1 MQVGMLETKNIS
13 WENLDKYYTIS
24 ESITLDEIRLAARSY
39 IQNNKPLVTVL
50 RPKQ

>member
-13 WENLDKYYTIS
+13 WENLDKYDTIS
-24 ESITLDEIRLAARSY
+24 ESITLDEIKSAGKSY
-39 IQNNKPLVTVL
+39 ILNNKPLVTVL